1 MTESRANQRGLEDDN
16 LHNIQNFLSKTSSED
31 FPVITSNMASS
42 LAESAVTGKYGQ
54 SINLI
59 NKLCSETSSKEKEF
73 TILTPKDEGIKSE
86 QTVHKE
92 MSTSEYYIPED
103 IPLDLRCKLAQSLIY
118 CKELDGISVSQWVF
132 HIEIILVNGSRS
144 C

>member
-1 MTESRANQRGLEDDN
+1 
-16 LHNIQNFLSKTSSED
+16 
-31 FPVITSNMASS
+31 MASS
-42 LAESAVTGKYGQ
+42 LAESAVIGKYGQ

-73 TILTPKDEGIKSE
+73 TILTPKGEGIKLE

-92 MSTSEYYIPED
+92 MSTSEYYIPDD
-103 IPLDLRCKLAQSLIY
+103 IPLELRCKLAQSLIY
-118 CKELDGISVSQWVF
+118 CKELDGIAVSHWIFLIATTTSMVY
-132 HIEIILVNGSRS
+132 IEDILVNHSRT